1 MKKIITLLA
10 LLTLVFLGACSRN
23 QEEKERVEVKNLI
36 NKNMLT
42 TNRKRV
48 VGYMPSWAGSAE
60 EIDYSRL
67 THIIYSFAIPN
78 VDGRLKPLDNEAKLA
93 RIVELSKAS
102 GVKVSIAIG
111 GWSDNGQELDGRF
124 ETLASTSQGREN
136 LVRDIMVLYDKYNLD
151 GVDLDWEYPDP
162 GTSSANYNALMSL
175 LRQELDLRGGLLS
188 AAVMGGITESGQVL
202 WGAGGITDEALAMMD
217 MVNIMAYDSSNG
229 NHSSY
234 DWSINCYRYWN
245 ETRQVPS
252 AKINLGVPFYAR
264 PSWAGYKTIVA
275 ANPQAPYGDYD
286 ATYGYY
292 NGIETIKRKTKFV
305 QDNFAGGIMIWE
317 ISQDTR
323 DDTSLLKAINDQLGN
338 NNGGQ
343 EPTVD
348 ELIVVAENEL
358 VKLPSTKEEANL
370 YTYDM
375 LPQLEKLVIN
385 AEVAVNNAV
394 AKGAV
399 ATNIK
404 NHNRLG
410 ISKERIVELESQKP
424 VYTLWERGVVY
435 NTGDKVTH
443 NNKNYEAKWWTTN
456 EEPGTTGEWGVWK
469 EIK

>member
-10 LLTLVFLGACSRN
+10 LLTLVFLGACNKN
-23 QEEKERVEVKNLI
+23 QKEQEQVEINNLI
-36 NKNMLT
+36 NRNLVT
-42 TNRKRV
+42 TNTKRV

-78 VDGRLKPLDNEAKLA
+78 VDGTLKPLDNEAKLA

-111 GWSDNGQELDGRF
+111 GWSDNGEVLDGRF
-124 ETLASTSQGREN
+124 ETLASTATGREN
-136 LVRDIMVLYDKYNLD
+136 LVRDIMALYDKHKLD

-188 AAVMGGITESGQVL
+188 AAVMGGVTESGQVL

-229 NHSSY
+229 DHSNY
-234 DWSINCYRYWN
+234 DWSVNCYRYWN

-252 AKINLGVPFYAR
+252 AKLNLGVPFYAR
-264 PSWAGYKTIVA
+264 PSWAGYKAIVA

-286 ATYGYY
+286 ANYGYY
-292 NGIETIKRKTKFV
+292 NGIDTIKRKTKFV

-338 NNGGQ
+338 NGGGQ
-343 EPTVD
+343 EPTVE
-348 ELIVVAENEL
+348 ELILIAENEL
-358 VKLPSTKEEANL
+358 VKLPSTKEEADL
-370 YTYDM
+370 YTYEM
-375 LPQLEKLVIN
+375 LSQLETLVAN
-385 AEVAVNNAV
+385 AESAVNNAV

-399 ATNIK
+399 AANIRYYD
-404 NHNRLG
+404 RLA
-410 ISKERIVELESQKP
+410 ISKTRITELQNQQP
-424 VYTLWERGVVY
+424 VYPAWEKGNVY
-435 NTGDKVTH
+435 NAGDRVTH
-443 NNKNYEAKWWTTN
+443 NKINYEAKWWTTN

-469 EIK
+469 VLN